1 MKAAFGLL
9 GSACTMLALAAAVRA
24 DDGAIPSIK
33 QIATNDIFGWVVL
46 GAIMGFIINATHP
59 DYQGIRAV
67 FARYTN
73 TVVSLWITIPLDLLF
88 FLGLGPLIVTAAYAP
103 TGVFQGVTL
112 GLGWPLVIRGAAS
125 NLNRNPPAGG

>member
-9 GSACTMLALAAAVRA
+9 GLACMSLALAAAVRA
-24 DDGAIPSIK
+24 DSGTIPSIK
-33 QIATNDIFGWVVL
+33 QIATYDVFGWVVL
-46 GAIMGFIINATHP
+46 GAIMGFIINASHP

-73 TVVSLWITIPLDLLF
+73 TAVSLWITIPLDLLF

-103 TGVFQGVTL
+103 AGVFQGVTL
-112 GLGWPLVIRGAAS
+112 GLGWPLVIRGAVS
-125 NLNRNPPAGG
+125 NLNRSPPAGG

>member
-1 MKAAFGLL
+1 MKAVI
-9 GSACTMLALAAAVRA
+9 GSFSTACMLLALAVSARA
-24 DDGAIPSIK
+24 QEVSVPSIR

-73 TVVSLWITIPLDLLF
+73 TAVSLWITIPLDLLF
-88 FLGLGPLIVTAAYAP
+88 FLVLGPLIVTAAYAP
-103 TGVFQGVTL
+103 AGVFQGVTL
-112 GLGWPLVIRGAAS
+112 GLGWPLVIRGAVS
-125 NLNRNPPAGG
+125 NLNRNPPTGG